1 MSERDDLQAF
11 YNMKDKLEKETR
23 AMGLYLE
30 GFAIIP
36 NKEGPDFIQA
46 MFVLGDRAF
55 EEPEPELSPE
65 EQKVKDEF
73 DALISMDEDLTEPK
87 SALDLRKD
95 DAIQDLQ
102 SWLDSDD

>member
-11 YNMKDKLEKETR
+11 YNMKDRLEKETR

-30 GFAIIP
+30 GFAVIP

-46 MFVLGDRAF
+46 MFLLGDRAF
-55 EEPEPELSPE
+55 EEGEEELSEE

-73 DALISMDEDLTEPK
+73 DALISMDEDLTQPK
-87 SALDLRKD
+87 SALDLKKD
-95 DAIQDLQ
+95 DAVESMK
-102 SWLDSDD
+102 SWFDEDD